1 VIVLFMQL
9 YGTSVAHL
17 FLRHKAQ
24 PAAWLANPQN
34 EDTFLLLRTIN
45 ILPEIAAIGS
55 VALAAPPAGAAEA
68 SRVTGNVAQ
77 WVGHAAA
84 VGEAPDA
91 QRVSVVVHM
100 RLQHA
105 DDLKQ
110 VADSV
115 SRPGSESYGHYI
127 SAATFRSTF
136 APAAA
141 DVAAVQAMLADAG
154 MSDISVGAAGAT
166 VSATATVA
174 QLRTTFHVT
183 QQLYR
188 TGATT
193 MRANG
198 EEPTIPAALAGK
210 VVYIEGL
217 DDTTFLKQPQH
228 VSAIAGA
235 LVAPAGAGLASP
247 GGAAPG
253 ALGSD
258 QAAAAKPPGVT
269 PPPVAASL
277 PSPFCDTY
285 FGDLKATL
293 STKPGAYKKTMPWL
307 VCGYTPQQVRAAYG
321 FDKVKLD
328 GTGVTV
334 AIIDAYAS
342 PTLMADGNRYAA
354 NHGLPPLTADNFTQ
368 IIPKGIYN
376 VSASEACGPYGW
388 WGEESLDLAAVH
400 GSAPGASIVYV
411 GARDCGTSLTV
422 ALLNTIYN
430 QQADII
436 TNSYGFNSEAVSAAD
451 VAMEDQAFMAAA
463 AMGITVLFSS
473 GDSGDLSQIN
483 GVATG
488 SWEATSPYVT
498 GVGGTSLAVTDAAGA
513 KAEYGWGTYR
523 ANLADATVN
532 GGTSITTSG
541 LAQTTVAGTTYDAF
555 SFYAGAGGGIS
566 LIEPQPS
573 YQVPVVPAALATTL
587 NQGNGS
593 AVTLAA
599 RRVSPDVSMV
609 ADPYTGY
616 LYGETY
622 TIAGDPGSDSGCTAI
637 SDTTE
642 YCEGAIG
649 GTSLSSPL
657 MAGAVAL
664 MNQARLARG
673 KAVVG
678 FANPLFYSTRIG
690 TGAAYKASA
699 FNQILPPATPVS
711 LLRGYAND
719 LTRVRVVTVN
729 SVSTLAETTP
739 FPLVVCS
746 LPICEGLNDVFN
758 VVTPGY
764 NDVTGLGVPYL
775 PALVKQ

>member
-1 VIVLFMQL
+1 M
-9 YGTSVAHL
+9 
-17 FLRHKAQ
+17 
-24 PAAWLANPQN
+24 
-34 EDTFLLLRTIN
+34 LLRTRN
-45 ILPEIAAIGS
+45 ILPAIVAIGS
-55 VALAAPPAGAAEA
+55 AALSASPAGAAEA
-68 SRVTGNVAQ
+68 SRVSGNVAQ
-77 WVGHAAA
+77 WVGHAVAA
-84 VGEAPDA
+84 GEAPAA
-91 QRVSVVVHM
+91 QSVAIVVHM

-110 VADSV
+110 VADEV
-115 SRPGSESYGHYI
+115 SRPGSQSYGHYL
-127 SAATFRSTF
+127 SAATFKATF

-141 DVAAVQAMLADAG
+141 DVAAVQAMLAGAG

-174 QLRTTFHVT
+174 QLRATFHVT

-193 MRANG
+193 MRANA

-210 VVYIEGL
+210 IVYIEGL

-228 VSAIAGA
+228 VSATAGA
-235 LVAPAGAGLASP
+235 LLAPAGASTSP
-247 GGAAPG
+247 TAGAA
-253 ALGSD
+253 AIGSYRL
-258 QAAAAKPPGVT
+258 AAAQPAVT

-285 FGDLKATL
+285 YGDLKATL
-293 STKPGAYKKTMPWL
+293 STKPGPYAKTMPWL
-307 VCGYTPQQVRAAYG
+307 VCGYTPQQIRAAYG

-354 NHGLPPLTADNFTQ
+354 NHGLPPLTSANFTQ

-376 VSASEACGPYGW
+376 LNPAEVSNAYGW

-411 GARDCGTSLTV
+411 GARDNGSALTV

-436 TNSYGFNSEAVSAAD
+436 TNSYGNNGESVSAAD

-473 GDSGDLSQIN
+473 GDSGDLSQLN

-498 GVGGTSLAVTDAAGA
+498 GVGGTSLAVTDAAGK

-523 ANLADATVN
+523 AYLAGTTVN

-541 LAQTTVAGTTYDAF
+541 LAQAKVAGVTQNAF
-555 SFYAGAGGGIS
+555 AFYAGSGGGIS
-566 LIEPQPS
+566 LIEPQPD

-587 NQGNGS
+587 NQGNGYS
-593 AVTLAA
+593 VPLAP
-599 RRVSPDVSMV
+599 RRVSPDVAMV

-664 MNQARLARG
+664 MNQSRLARG
-673 KAVVG
+673 KTVVG
-678 FANPLFYSTRIG
+678 FANPLFYSTKIG
-690 TGAAYKASA
+690 TGAAYKAGA
-699 FNQILPPATPVS
+699 FNQIVPPATPVS

-729 SVSTLAETTP
+729 SVTTLAETTP
-739 FPLVVCS
+739 FPLQVCG
-746 LPICEGLNDVFN
+746 LPICEGLNDIFN

-775 PALVKQ
+775 PALVKE

>member
-1 VIVLFMQL
+1 ME
-9 YGTSVAHL
+9 S
-17 FLRHKAQ
+17 
-24 PAAWLANPQN
+24 PANPQN
-34 EDTFLLLRTIN
+34 GDTFLLLNAKT
-45 ILPEIAAIGS
+45 ILPAIAAIGS
-55 VALAAPPAGAAEA
+55 ATLLAPGASAAGTAKV
-68 SRVTGNVAQ
+68 SGNVAQ
-77 WVGHAAA
+77 WVGQAAA
-84 VGEAPDA
+84 TGEAPAA
-91 QRVSVVVHM
+91 QSVAIVVHM

-110 VADSV
+110 VADEV
-115 SRPGSESYGHYI
+115 SRPGSASYGHYL
-127 SAATFRSTF
+127 SAASFKASF

-154 MSDISVGAAGAT
+154 MSNISVGAAGAT

-183 QQLYR
+183 QQLYKA
-188 TGATT
+188 GATT
-193 MRANG
+193 MRANA

-210 VVYIEGL
+210 VIYIEGL

-228 VSAIAGA
+228 VSATAGA
-235 LVAPAGAGLASP
+235 LVAPAGASASS
-247 GGAAPG
+247 AASS
-253 ALGSD
+253 AIGSD
-258 QAAAAKPPGVT
+258 KAAAAQPAVT

-285 FGDLKATL
+285 YGDLKATL
-293 STKPGAYKKTMPWL
+293 STKPGPYAKTMPWL
-307 VCGYTPQQVRAAYG
+307 VCGYTPQQIQAAYG

-354 NHGLPPLTADNFTQ
+354 NHGLPPLTSDNFTQ

-376 VSASEACGPYGW
+376 LSGAEATNAYGW

-411 GARDCGTSLTV
+411 GARDNGTALTV

-436 TNSYGFNSEAVSAAD
+436 TNSYGNNGESVSAAD

-483 GVATG
+483 GIATG

-498 GVGGTSLAVTDAAGA
+498 GVGGTSLAVTNAAGK

-523 ANLADATVN
+523 ADLAGTKVKS
-532 GGTSITTSG
+532 GTSITTTG
-541 LAQTTVAGTTYDAF
+541 LTQTTVAGVTYDAF
-555 SFYAGAGGGIS
+555 AFYSGSGGGIS
-566 LIEPQPS
+566 VIEPQPD

-587 NQGNGS
+587 NQGNGYS
-593 AVTLAA
+593 VPLAP
-599 RRVSPDVSMV
+599 RRVTPDVSMV

-657 MAGAVAL
+657 MAGAVAV

-690 TGAAYKASA
+690 TAASLKGAAL
-699 FNQILPPATPVS
+699 NQIVPPATPVS
-711 LLRGYAND
+711 LLRGYASD

-729 SVSTLAETTP
+729 SVPTLAETTP
-739 FPLVVCS
+739 FPLLVCS
-746 LPICEGLNDVFN
+746 LPVCEGLDDVFN

-775 PALVKQ
+775 PALVKE

>member
-1 VIVLFMQL
+1 M
-9 YGTSVAHL
+9 
-17 FLRHKAQ
+17 
-24 PAAWLANPQN
+24 
-34 EDTFLLLRTIN
+34 LLRTRS
-45 ILPEIAAIGS
+45 ILPAIAAIGS
-55 VALAAPPAGAAEA
+55 AALAASPAGAAEA
-68 SRVTGNVAQ
+68 SRVSGNVAQ
-77 WVGHAAA
+77 WVGHAVAA
-84 VGEAPDA
+84 GEAPAA
-91 QRVSVVVHM
+91 QSVAIVVHM

-110 VADSV
+110 VADEV
-115 SRPGSESYGHYI
+115 SRPGSQSYGHYL
-127 SAATFRSTF
+127 SAATFKASF

-141 DVAAVQAMLADAG
+141 DVAAVQAMLAGAG

-174 QLRTTFHVT
+174 QLRATFHVT

-193 MRANG
+193 MRANA

-210 VVYIEGL
+210 IVYIEGL

-228 VSAIAGA
+228 VSATAGA
-235 LVAPAGAGLASP
+235 LLAPAGASTASAAGASAI
-247 GGAAPG
+247 GGDR
-253 ALGSD
+253 L
-258 QAAAAKPPGVT
+258 AAAQPAVT

-293 STKPGAYKKTMPWL
+293 STKPGPYAKTIPWL
-307 VCGYTPQQVRAAYG
+307 VCGYTPQQIRAAYG

-354 NHGLPPLTADNFTQ
+354 NHGLPPLTSANFTEV
-368 IIPKGIYN
+368 IPKGIYN
-376 VSASEACGPYGW
+376 LSPAEVSNAYGW

-411 GARDCGTSLTV
+411 GARDNGTALTV

-436 TNSYGFNSEAVSAAD
+436 TNSYGNNGEAVSAAD

-498 GVGGTSLAVTDAAGA
+498 GVGGTSLAVTDAAGK

-523 ANLADATVN
+523 AYLAGTTVN

-541 LAQTTVAGTTYDAF
+541 LAQAKVAGVTQNAF
-555 SFYAGAGGGIS
+555 AFYSGAGGGIS
-566 LIEPQPS
+566 LIEPQPA

-587 NQGNGS
+587 NQGNGDS
-593 AVTLAA
+593 VPLAP
-599 RRVSPDVSMV
+599 RRVSPDVAMV

-690 TGAAYKASA
+690 TGAAYKAGA
-699 FNQILPPATPVS
+699 FNQIVPPATPVS
-711 LLRGYAND
+711 VLRGYAND
-719 LTRVRVVTVN
+719 LTRVRVVTIN
-729 SVSTLAETTP
+729 SVTTLAETTP
-739 FPLVVCS
+739 FPLQVCG

-775 PALVKQ
+775 PALVKE